1 MTKRVTVLS
10 LLLVVTAVFAS
21 AAFAAPVP
29 ISIATGG
36 TSGTYYP
43 IGGAIASA
51 VNKGGNIAASAET
64 GNAAVANTNL
74 IAGGEIEVAFSQADV
89 TAWAYNGEMMF
100 EGSALKGLRTIAAL
114 YPETIQLV
122 LSKSAGI
129 KTFSDLKGK
138 KVGIGAP
145 GSGTEGDVRAIFQTV
160 GLTYD
165 DLSVEFLDFGA
176 TSSRFK
182 DNQIDAGFVVAG
194 VPTSALMDLT
204 TTRDVDLFNFDKDTL
219 DKIIAENPFFVADV
233 IPANT
238 YRGVDYDVNTPS
250 VMALL
255 ITNED
260 VPEDVIYNFTKGL
273 FENIADVQN
282 SHAMA
287 KNISIETATNGLT
300 APLHAGA
307 EKYYKEVGVKV
318 D

>member
-1 MTKRVTVLS
+1 MTKRVIVLG
-10 LLLVVTAVFAS
+10 LLFVITAVFVS

-43 IGGAIASA
+43 IGGAIAAA
-51 VNKGGNIAASAET
+51 VSKGGNITATAET

-74 IAGGEIEVAFSQADV
+74 IAEGEIEVAFTQADV

-100 EGSALKGLRTIAAL
+100 EGNAMKGLRTIAAL
-114 YPETIQLV
+114 YPETIQFV
-122 LSKSAGI
+122 LSKSSSI
-129 KTFSDLKGK
+129 KALSDLKGK
-138 KVGIGAP
+138 KVGVGAP
-145 GSGTEGDVRAIFQTV
+145 GSGTEGDVRSIFQSV
-160 GLTYD
+160 GLKYD
-165 DLSVEFLDFGA
+165 DISVEFLDFGA

-204 TTRDVDLFNFDKDTL
+204 TRDVDLFNFDKDTL
-219 DKIIAENPFFVADV
+219 GKIIAENPFFVADV
-233 IPANT
+233 IPAGT
-238 YRGVDYDVNTPS
+238 YRGIDYDVNTPS

-255 ITNED
+255 VTNED

-273 FENIADVQN
+273 FENITDVQN

-287 KNISIETATNGLT
+287 KNIRLDTATNGLT

-307 EKYYKEVGVKV
+307 AKYYKEAGIKV

>member
-10 LLLVVTAVFAS
+10 LLFVISAVFAT

-43 IGGAIASA
+43 IGGAIAAA
-51 VNKGGNIAASAET
+51 VGKGGNITATAET

-74 IAGGEIEVAFSQADV
+74 IAEGEIEVAFTQADV

-100 EGSALKGLRTIAAL
+100 EGNAMKGLRTIAAL

-129 KTFSDLKGK
+129 KTLSDLKGK
-138 KVGIGAP
+138 KVGVGAP
-145 GSGTEGDVRAIFQTV
+145 GSGTEGDVRSIFQSA
-160 GLTYD
+160 GLKYD
-165 DLSVEFLDFGA
+165 DISVEFLDFGA

-219 DKIIAENPFFVADV
+219 DKIIEENPFFVANV
-233 IPANT
+233 IPAGT
-238 YRGVDYDVNTPS
+238 YRGIDYDVNTPS

-255 ITNED
+255 VTNED

-287 KNISIETATNGLT
+287 KNISIETATSGLT

-307 EKYYKEVGVKV
+307 AKYYKEVGVKV